1 MIRSH
6 YKLKTIKI
14 ILLLALLFPLVAA
27 TAQIKK
33 IQIGKSVV
41 IKNQTIVGDSM
52 ITTKV
57 YFDGQNRILQEWRIG
72 RNGNGNIEDTSI
84 LHFDTFRNVVYSS
97 CENHFSFRKFDQDG
111 KELER
116 KIISP
121 NYNDQMLYSYTYDSI
136 GRVAAKSGT
145 NGKDYFASTEA
156 YKYQYNGDTI
166 VEYNN
171 YITRKY
177 VKNVFYR
184 ITFDETTVNI
194 DTMRTTNAY
203 TQQFDSKGNLL
214 NYTKYE
220 NGFITKRTSHFY
232 INNIEDY
239 MIEEF
244 VKEDYKIITKF
255 QFINWD

>member
-1 MIRSH
+1 MKPQFVLH
-6 YKLKTIKI
+6 TIKP
-14 ILLLALLFPLVAA
+14 ILLLALLFSLVSA

-52 ITTKV
+52 MTTKV

-84 LHFDTFRNVVYSS
+84 LHFDTFRNVIFSS

-145 NGKDYFASTEA
+145 DGKDYFASTEE
-156 YKYQYNGDTI
+156 YKYHYNADTI
-166 VEYNN
+166 MEYND

-177 VKNVFYR
+177 VKNVFNR
-184 ITFDETTVNI
+184 ITFDETAVNI
-194 DTMRTTNAY
+194 DTMRTSNAY

-214 NYTKYE
+214 AYTKYE
-220 NGFITKRTSHFY
+220 NGVTTKITRHFY
-232 INNIEDY
+232 IDHMEDY

-244 VKEDYKIITKF
+244 LDEDYKIITKF